1 MNSVEILNLFSES
14 YIESRNKFLSA
25 AKKRHLAID
34 HYISPFKGINQEE
47 LAIDVVYEGEVNAS
61 KLLIILS
68 GVHGVEGFTGSAIQT
83 GLLSSTLNLPHDIAI
98 LYIHAVNPYGFSHLR
113 RVNEDNVDLNRN
125 FINFAENLPENKEYS
140 KIHNALLPPIY
151 PFEQDE
157 QLNHYQVIHGEKSLQ
172 YAITL
177 GQHHFPDGMYFGG
190 FSPTWS
196 NTTIRHILKKY
207 TPNVPLIASIDI
219 HTGLGPYGLGE
230 KIFASFDPNVF
241 KKAQNWWGEIT
252 SVHTG
257 SSTSIP
263 MTGPIQ
269 VALTEECAHAE
280 HIGICLEYGTYP
292 LDKMINTL
300 RADHWAYRYKQFDTV
315 QGNEIRKNLKD
326 TFYPDDPEWKN
337 QIWKQA
343 HNATLQALSGLKNN
357 DA

>member
-98 LYIHAVNPYGFSHLR
+98 LYIHAVNPYGFSYLR

-157 QLNHYQVIHGEKSLQ
+157 QLNHYQVIHGEKSL
-172 YAITL
+172 
-177 GQHHFPDGMYFGG
+177 
-190 FSPTWS
+190 
-196 NTTIRHILKKY
+196 
-207 TPNVPLIASIDI
+207 
-219 HTGLGPYGLGE
+219 
-230 KIFASFDPNVF
+230 
-241 KKAQNWWGEIT
+241 
-252 SVHTG
+252 
-257 SSTSIP
+257 
-263 MTGPIQ
+263 
-269 VALTEECAHAE
+269 
-280 HIGICLEYGTYP
+280 EYGTYP

-343 HNATLQALSGLKNN
+343 HKATLQALSGLKNN